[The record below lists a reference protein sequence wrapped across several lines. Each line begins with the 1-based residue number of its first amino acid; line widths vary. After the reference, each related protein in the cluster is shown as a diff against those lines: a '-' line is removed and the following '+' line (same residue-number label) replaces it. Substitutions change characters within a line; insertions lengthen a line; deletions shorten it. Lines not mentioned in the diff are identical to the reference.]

1 MGLSQG
7 QFDQMEENDIEDF
20 LEGELWVK
28 DKFKV
33 WKEEKD
39 AEMRVK
45 MAQSGRY
52 PYYILLIIIVNSAF
66 FLFRYKQYRRYMKNH
81 GNDRMT
87 FED

>member
-1 MGLSQG
+1 MG
-7 QFDQMEENDIEDF
+7 QFSQMEDEEVEDM
-20 LEGELWVK
+20 LEEELWKK

-52 PYYILLIIIVNSAF
+52 LSIIF
-66 FLFRYKQYRRYMKNH
+66 F
-81 GNDRMT
+81 
-87 FED
+87 

>member
-66 FLFRYKQYRRYMKNH
+66 FLF
-81 GNDRMT
+81 
-87 FED
+87 

>member
-52 PYYILLIIIVNSAF
+52 
-66 FLFRYKQYRRYMKNH
+66 LFSLS
-81 GNDRMT
+81 
-87 FED
+87 

>member
-52 PYYILLIIIVNSAF
+52 SHHLVIINITVSF
-66 FLFRYKQYRRYMKNH
+66 SKVVLSQETIY
-81 GNDRMT
+81 
-87 FED
+87 

>member
-1 MGLSQG
+1 MIEIDLVANYANQFYMLHFCRKNLGVSVG
-7 QFDQMEENDIEDF
+7 QFSQMEDEEVEDM
-20 LEGELWVK
+20 LEEELWKK

-52 PYYILLIIIVNSAF
+52 LSLIF
-66 FLFRYKQYRRYMKNH
+66 F
-81 GNDRMT
+81 
-87 FED
+87 